1 MKRKLF
7 FVIPAFALL
16 LFATSCSKDDPATQS
31 NVTVVGKWMGTGQ
44 YGTAAGSPTYPFTL
58 TFKTD
63 GSVDIIGNDN
73 SGPSTGNGTWQL
85 VQDSIKGTYSY
96 TSGFAV
102 YNYSGKFST
111 SSNVI
116 TGTIGL
122 GASSTGIGLFSVTK
136 Q

>member
-1 MKRKLF
+1 MKRKLL
-7 FVIPAFALL
+7 FVIPALALVL
-16 LFATSCSKDDPATQS
+16 LAASCSKDDPATQS

-63 GSVDIIGNDN
+63 GSVDIIGNN
-73 SGPSTGNGTWQL
+73 NAGPDTGNGTWQL
-85 VQDSIKGTYSY
+85 VQDSVQGTFSYSAGTALY
-96 TSGFAV
+96 K
-102 YNYSGKFST
+102 YSGKFST

-116 TGTIGL
+116 VGTIGL